1 MMDATQLAIESRVA
15 EQHRH
20 HGKSAFLWVWAALLI
35 MTGIEVWLAYQN
47 MELIRM
53 LSILMGLSLIKAGLI
68 IGYFMHLKYEV
79 SAMKWVTMSSLVFC
93 LAMMLVF
100 LPDAYRILHL
110 GVGIG
115 AVAK

>member
-1 MMDATQLAIESRVA
+1 MW
-15 EQHRH
+15 
-20 HGKSAFLWVWAALLI
+20 GALLI

-53 LSILMGLSLIKAGLI
+53 LSILMGLSLIKAALI
-68 IGYFMHLKYEV
+68 IAYFMHMKFEV

-100 LPDAYRILHL
+100 LPDAFRILHL
-110 GVGIG
+110 E
-115 AVAK
+115 